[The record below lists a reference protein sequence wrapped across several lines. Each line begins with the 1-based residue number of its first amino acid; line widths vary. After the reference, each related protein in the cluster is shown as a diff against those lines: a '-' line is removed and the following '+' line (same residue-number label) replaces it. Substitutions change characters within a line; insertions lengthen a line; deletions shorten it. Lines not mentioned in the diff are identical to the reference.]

1 MASRLRIKA
10 TRCPSSSSTTLACTW
25 PLEPDIIT
33 IHNLK
38 ETNRALDRLRE
49 GGYKMVV
56 SDMVTH
62 TLARQKGFDAFL
74 ITSGV
79 ESLHDAFTQAIQIS
93 DRFRQLRRQ
102 NQLLE
107 GVARS
112 RSGNTIILDAAG
124 QLAYAAREQPGE
136 ALLSL
141 LRSRIPDIP
150 SAAPLRFFH
159 SDKGEFIRVTACSLR
174 AGWDPYYIFHCQL
187 AQIPLRSSKN
197 GLRFFDE
204 AEAAQQFMHSFYS
217 ISGAMGALE
226 EPVNAIAP
234 TRQPVMILGEVGT
247 GPPNSC
253 CTTSGPTTTP
263 SSSRCCR
270 NWSP

>member
-1 MASRLRIKA
+1 MVSIQLSVYDVLRAIKMAENYSNLYAIVGFPSITQPAHTLCNLLRL
-10 TRCPSSSSTTLACTW
+10 
-25 PLEPDIIT
+25 DMGIIT
-33 IHNLK
+33 IHNLE

-136 ALLSL
+136 TLLSL

-150 SAAPLRFFH
+150 SAAPEP
-159 SDKGEFIRVTACSLR
+159 GC
-174 AGWDPYYIFHCQL
+174 
-187 AQIPLRSSKN
+187 PLFCLYHPSIKSID
-197 GLRFFDE
+197 FP
-204 AEAAQQFMHSFYS
+204 YS
-217 ISGAMGALE
+217 IHFTKAWSLCYT
-226 EPVNAIAP
+226 VNHDS
-234 TRQPVMILGEVGT
+234 EV
-247 GPPNSC
+247 SK
-253 CTTSGPTTTP
+253 
-263 SSSRCCR
+263 
-270 NWSP
+270 